1 MKGRLFW
8 RYTLR
13 PLSNLGVIAMKKSLI
28 GLAVLA
34 ASGAAMAQSSVTLFG
49 VVDTGIGYVSGGTQ
63 DEDATVK
70 GKNQSWSGLQNNGNV
85 VSRLGFRGTEDLG
98 NGLKAN
104 FWLEGAIAP
113 DTGATALDFQRRS
126 TIGLSGSFGE
136 VRLGRELTVGYV
148 NSIAADVFGDV
159 GVGASIG
166 KNHFAGVIETRKGNG
181 ISYILPSNLGGFYG
195 QVQYVFGE
203 QLSSAA
209 YDKAGDYLG
218 ARLGYRNGPLDTAI
232 GFAKGRGASADQ
244 DADQFNIFASYD
256 LGVVKPFIGF
266 NQEKNKAAVEVKYQ
280 SYLLGLTA
288 PVGPGTV
295 RVSYNDVDLKNS
307 GNDAQKFAIGYVYD
321 LSKRTAIYGTYAHV
335 KNKGSAAFGAAPGG
349 LTFTT
354 PAGQNVN
361 GYEFGVRHSF

>member
-1 MKGRLFW
+1 
-8 RYTLR
+8 
-13 PLSNLGVIAMKKSLI
+13 MKKSLI
-28 GLAVLA
+28 ALAVLA

-49 VVDTGIGYVSGGTQ
+49 VVDAGVGRVSAGGTSV
-63 DEDATVK
+63 TGVT
-70 GKNQSWSGLQNNGNV
+70 NSGLAS
-85 VSRLGFRGTEDLG
+85 SRLGFRGEEDLG
-98 NGLKAN
+98 GGLKAG
-104 FWLEGAIAP
+104 FWLEGGMSN
-113 DTGATALDFQRRS
+113 DTGTGQGGGAAGPGFEFKRRS
-126 TIGLSGSFGE
+126 TISLMGGFGE
-136 VRLGRELTVGYV
+136 IRLGRELTVGYV
-148 NSIAADVFGDV
+148 NSTAADVFGDN

-218 ARLGYRNGPLDTAI
+218 ARLGYRNGPLDTAV
-232 GFAKGRGASADQ
+232 GFAKGRGASSAAD

-335 KNKGSAAFGAAPGG
+335 KNKGAAAFGAAPGG

>member
-1 MKGRLFW
+1 
-8 RYTLR
+8 
-13 PLSNLGVIAMKKSLI
+13 MKKSLI
-28 GLAVLA
+28 ALAVLA

-49 VVDTGIGYVSGGTQ
+49 IVDAGVGRVSAGGTSV
-63 DEDATVK
+63 TGVT
-70 GKNQSWSGLQNNGNV
+70 NSGLAS
-85 VSRLGFRGTEDLG
+85 SRLGFRGEEDLG
-98 NGLKAN
+98 GGLKAG
-104 FWLEGAIAP
+104 FWLEGGISN
-113 DTGATALDFQRRS
+113 DEGTGKGGGAAGPGFEFKRRS
-126 TIGLSGSFGE
+126 TISLMGGFGE
-136 VRLGRELTVGYV
+136 VRLGRDLTVGYV
-148 NSIAADVFGDV
+148 NSLAADVFGDV

-203 QLSSAA
+203 HPSNAT
-209 YDKAGDYLG
+209 YKKAGDYLG
-218 ARLGYRNGPLDTAI
+218 ARLGYRNGPLDTAV

-335 KNKGSAAFGAAPGG
+335 KNKGAAAFGAAPGG

-361 GYEFGVRHSF
+361 GYEFGIRHSF

>member
-1 MKGRLFW
+1 
-8 RYTLR
+8 
-13 PLSNLGVIAMKKSLI
+13 MKKSLI
-28 GLAVLA
+28 ALAVLA

-49 VVDTGIGYVSGGTQ
+49 VVDAGVGRVSAGGTSV
-63 DEDATVK
+63 TGVT
-70 GKNQSWSGLQNNGNV
+70 NSGLAS
-85 VSRLGFRGTEDLG
+85 SRLGFRGEEDLG
-98 NGLKAN
+98 GGLKAG
-104 FWLEGAIAP
+104 FWLEGGMSN
-113 DTGATALDFQRRS
+113 DTGTGQGGGAAGPGFEFKRRS
-126 TIGLSGSFGE
+126 TISLMGRFCE

-148 NSIAADVFGDV
+148 NATAADVSGND

-266 NQEKNKAAVEVKYQ
+266 NQEKNKAAVGVKYP

-321 LSKRTAIYGTYAHV
+321 LSKRTSIYGTYAHV
-335 KNKGSAAFGAAPGG
+335 KNKGAAAFGAAPGG

>member
-1 MKGRLFW
+1 
-8 RYTLR
+8 
-13 PLSNLGVIAMKKSLI
+13 MKKSLI
-28 GLAVLA
+28 ALAVLA

-49 VVDTGIGYVSGGTQ
+49 IVDAGVGRVSSNGVSVTGVSR
-63 DEDATVK
+63 
-70 GKNQSWSGLQNNGNV
+70 SGLAT
-85 VSRLGFRGTEDLG
+85 SRLGFRGEEDLG
-98 NGLKAN
+98 GGLKAG
-104 FWLEGAIAP
+104 FWLEGGVLN
-113 DTGATALDFQRRS
+113 DDGGSGFNFQRRS
-126 TIGLSGSFGE
+126 TVGLSGAFGE
-136 VRLGRELTVGYV
+136 VRLGRELTAGYL
-148 NSIAADVFGDV
+148 NMLAADVFGDV

-218 ARLGYRNGPLDTAI
+218 ARLGYRNGPLDTAV
-232 GFAKGRGASADQ
+232 GFAKGRGASAAQ

-335 KNKGSAAFGAAPGG
+335 KNKGAAAFGAAPGG

>member
-1 MKGRLFW
+1 
-8 RYTLR
+8 
-13 PLSNLGVIAMKKSLI
+13 MKKSLI
-28 GLAVLA
+28 ALAVLA

-49 VVDTGIGYVSGGTQ
+49 IVDAGVGRVSAGGTSV
-63 DEDATVK
+63 TGVT
-70 GKNQSWSGLQNNGNV
+70 NSGLAS
-85 VSRLGFRGTEDLG
+85 SRLGFRGEEDLG
-98 NGLKAN
+98 GGLKAG
-104 FWLEGAIAP
+104 FWLEGGMSN
-113 DTGATALDFQRRS
+113 DTGTGEGGGAAGPGFEFKRRS
-126 TIGLSGSFGE
+126 TISLMGGFGE

-148 NSIAADVFGDV
+148 NSIAADVFGDN

-166 KNHFAGVIETRKGNG
+166 KSHFAGVIETRKGNG
-181 ISYILPSNLGGFYG
+181 ISYILPSNLGGLYG

-203 QLSSAA
+203 QPSNAT
-209 YDKAGDYLG
+209 YKKAGDYLG
-218 ARLGYRNGPLDTAI
+218 ARLGYRNGPLDTAV
-232 GFAKGRGASADQ
+232 GFAKGRGASAAD

-307 GNDAQKFAIGYVYD
+307 ADDAQKFAIGYVYD

-335 KNKGSAAFGAAPGG
+335 KNKGAAAFSAAPGG
-349 LTFTT
+349 LSFTT

>member
-1 MKGRLFW
+1 
-8 RYTLR
+8 
-13 PLSNLGVIAMKKSLI
+13 MKKSLI
-28 GLAVLA
+28 ALAVLA

-49 VVDTGIGYVSGGTQ
+49 VVDAGVGRVSAGGTSV
-63 DEDATVK
+63 TGVT
-70 GKNQSWSGLQNNGNV
+70 NSGLAS
-85 VSRLGFRGTEDLG
+85 SRLGFRGEADLG
-98 NGLKAN
+98 GGLKAG
-104 FWLEGAIAP
+104 FWLEGGMSN
-113 DTGATALDFQRRS
+113 DTGTGQGGGAAGPGFEFKRRS
-126 TIGLSGSFGE
+126 TISLMGGFGE

-148 NSIAADVFGDV
+148 NSTAADVFGDV

-166 KNHFAGVIETRKGNG
+166 KSHFAGVIETRKGNG

-203 QLSSAA
+203 QLSNAA

-218 ARLGYRNGPLDTAI
+218 ARLGYRNGPLDTAV
-232 GFAKGRGASADQ
+232 GFAKGRGASSAAD

-335 KNKGSAAFGAAPGG
+335 KNKGAAAFGAAPGG

>member
-1 MKGRLFW
+1 
-8 RYTLR
+8 
-13 PLSNLGVIAMKKSLI
+13 MKKSLI
-28 GLAVLA
+28 ALAVLA

-49 VVDTGIGYVSGGTQ
+49 IVDAGVGRVSAGGNSVTGVT
-63 DEDATVK
+63 
-70 GKNQSWSGLQNNGNV
+70 NSGLAS
-85 VSRLGFRGTEDLG
+85 SRLGFRGEEDLG
-98 NGLKAN
+98 GGLKAG
-104 FWLEGAIAP
+104 FWLEGGMSN
-113 DTGATALDFQRRS
+113 DEGTGKGGGAAGPGFEFKRRS
-126 TIGLSGSFGE
+126 TISLMGGFGE

-148 NSIAADVFGDV
+148 NSTAADVFGDN

-203 QLSSAA
+203 QLSNAA

-218 ARLGYRNGPLDTAI
+218 ARLGYRNGPLDTAV
-232 GFAKGRGASADQ
+232 GFAKGRGTLVQGANG

-256 LGVVKPFIGF
+256 LGVVKAFIGF

-335 KNKGSAAFGAAPGG
+335 KNKGAAAFGAAPGG

>member
-1 MKGRLFW
+1 
-8 RYTLR
+8 
-13 PLSNLGVIAMKKSLI
+13 MKKSLI
-28 GLAVLA
+28 ALAVLA

-49 VVDTGIGYVSGGTQ
+49 VVDAGVGRVSAGGTSV
-63 DEDATVK
+63 TGVT
-70 GKNQSWSGLQNNGNV
+70 NSGLAS
-85 VSRLGFRGTEDLG
+85 SRLGFRGEEDLG
-98 NGLKAN
+98 GGLKAG
-104 FWLEGAIAP
+104 FWLEGGMSN
-113 DTGATALDFQRRS
+113 DTGTGEGGGAAGPGFEFKRRS
-126 TIGLSGSFGE
+126 TISLMGGFGE

-148 NSIAADVFGDV
+148 NSTAADVFGDN

-218 ARLGYRNGPLDTAI
+218 ARLGYRNGPLDTAV
-232 GFAKGRGASADQ
+232 GFAKGRGASSAAD

-295 RVSYNDVDLKNS
+295 RVSFNDVDLKNS
-307 GNDAQKFAIGYVYD
+307 ADDAQKFAIGYVYD

-335 KNKGSAAFGAAPGG
+335 KNKGAAAFGAAPGG

-361 GYEFGVRHSF
+361 GYEFGIRHSF